1 MNNWAENQVTKMPS
15 TGVPGIKRRLAALI
29 YRALALPFAVLDLAA
44 NAYASQLSS
53 IAPHTNLM
61 NDLQVEK
68 FQRQIGS
75 DESIAIRLQ
84 ERIAQD
90 ETSIRW
96 RGDFKTH
103 EYARLLQR
111 AMENALALETKLP
124 GWIRSMD
131 SMSGRKYRGLI
142 NTLVEGMPTPRYLE
156 VGSWAGST
164 ACSAISG
171 NRMTACCIDNWSE
184 FNGPNDTFQR
194 HIKRVVTPA
203 VNFRFI
209 EADFR
214 SVDFAAL
221 GKFNIYCFDGP
232 HSERDHID
240 GVSIAQPALDDEYL
254 LIIDDW
260 NWKQVRD
267 GTMKALESLRV
278 KIIAQIQIHTT
289 QDNSHPTVLRRQFSD
304 WHNGYFIAVCRK
316 SSQHVETVTV
326 STLKSK

>member
-1 MNNWAENQVTKMPS
+1 MNNWAEHHVTKVPS
-15 TGVPGIKRRLAALI
+15 TGVSGVKERVATLI
-29 YRALALPFAVLDLAA
+29 YRALALPFVGLDLAA
-44 NAYASQLSS
+44 NAYASLLSS
-53 IAPHTNLM
+53 IKPQTSLM
-61 NDLQVEK
+61 NDLQIER

-75 DESIAIRLQ
+75 EKPIAMRLQ
-84 ERIAQD
+84 ERIAHD

-111 AMENALALETKLP
+111 AMENALAIETKLP

-131 SMSGRKYRGLI
+131 GMSGRKYRGLL
-142 NTLVEGMPTPRYLE
+142 NTLVEQMPNARYLE

-184 FNGPNDTFQR
+184 FNGPKHTFQT
-194 HIKRVVTPA
+194 HINRVVTPA

-214 SVDFAAL
+214 SVDYAAL

-232 HSERDHID
+232 HSERDHMD
-240 GVSIAQPALDDEYL
+240 GVSLAQPALDDEYL

-260 NWKQVRD
+260 NWKQVRE
-267 GTMKALESLRV
+267 GTMKALESLGV

-289 QDNSHPTVLRRQFSD
+289 QDDSHPTVLRRQFSD

-316 SSQHVETVTV
+316 FSQHAETVR
-326 STLKSK
+326 SRPGA

>member
-15 TGVPGIKRRLAALI
+15 TGVPGIRRCLAALI

-44 NAYASQLSS
+44 NAYASLLSS

-124 GWIRSMD
+124 GWIP
-131 SMSGRKYRGLI
+131 L
-142 NTLVEGMPTPRYLE
+142 
-156 VGSWAGST
+156 
-164 ACSAISG
+164 
-171 NRMTACCIDNWSE
+171 
-184 FNGPNDTFQR
+184 
-194 HIKRVVTPA
+194 
-203 VNFRFI
+203 
-209 EADFR
+209 
-214 SVDFAAL
+214 
-221 GKFNIYCFDGP
+221 
-232 HSERDHID
+232 
-240 GVSIAQPALDDEYL
+240 
-254 LIIDDW
+254 
-260 NWKQVRD
+260 
-267 GTMKALESLRV
+267 LRV
-278 KIIAQIQIHTT
+278 ADQ
-289 QDNSHPTVLRRQFSD
+289 
-304 WHNGYFIAVCRK
+304 G
-316 SSQHVETVTV
+316 
-326 STLKSK
+326 

>member
-1 MNNWAENQVTKMPS
+1 MNNWAENEVTKMPS

-29 YRALALPFAVLDLAA
+29 YRALALPFVVLDLAA
-44 NAYASQLSS
+44 NAYASLLSS
-53 IAPHTNLM
+53 IKPHTSLM

-111 AMENALALETKLP
+111 ATERRWPWRQNCPVGFGQWRACP
-124 GWIRSMD
+124 
-131 SMSGRKYRGLI
+131 GRKYRGLI
-142 NTLVEGMPTPRYLE
+142 NTLVEGMPKPRYLE

-184 FNGPNDTFQR
+184 FNGPKDTFQR
-194 HIKRVVTPA
+194 HINRVVTPA

-209 EADFR
+209 RADFR
-214 SVDFAAL
+214 SVDYAAL

-267 GTMKALESLRV
+267 GTHESAGIAGCKDHRSNTDSYHARQLSPHRV
-278 KIIAQIQIHTT
+278 A
-289 QDNSHPTVLRRQFSD
+289 
-304 WHNGYFIAVCRK
+304 
-316 SSQHVETVTV
+316 ETIF
-326 STLKSK
+326 

>member
-124 GWIRSMD
+124 GWTRSMEG
-131 SMSGRKYRGLI
+131 MSGRKYRGLI

-203 VNFRFI
+203 VNFRF
-209 EADFR
+209 
-214 SVDFAAL
+214 
-221 GKFNIYCFDGP
+221 N
-232 HSERDHID
+232 
-240 GVSIAQPALDDEYL
+240 
-254 LIIDDW
+254 
-260 NWKQVRD
+260 
-267 GTMKALESLRV
+267 
-278 KIIAQIQIHTT
+278 
-289 QDNSHPTVLRRQFSD
+289 
-304 WHNGYFIAVCRK
+304 
-316 SSQHVETVTV
+316 
-326 STLKSK
+326 